1 MCNKYILHLFLTRKS
16 VDLFL
21 TISFQIFVAVLLTFI
36 NCYEVKWATM
46 VQDYFTY
53 AKLFALFII
62 IGTGLYQLYLGK
74 SLSLDTLQRS

>member
-1 MCNKYILHLFLTRKS
+1 
-16 VDLFL
+16 
-21 TISFQIFVAVLLTFI
+21 VLLTFI